1 MKRRTHILLL
11 LLIAMSFEGHCQA
24 WFFYQEADN
33 YFYGINGRE
42 QSYEK
47 SFNLYE
53 KAAKQGCVLAERRL
67 AICYKNGYGVAASER
82 AALHWN
88 KKAARHG
95 NADAQGALGFYYFK
109 PGTYKKSDKW
119 FLKAANNGN
128 EHVIIEM
135 QQSFGR
141 YSWGYCKEKTQ
152 DAMGQEVNW
161 YELFME
167 Y

>member
-1 MKRRTHILLL
+1 MKRITHIIILFFLM
-11 LLIAMSFEGHCQA
+11 MSLEGHCQA

-47 SFNLYE
+47 SFNLCE
-53 KAAKQGCVLAERRL
+53 KAAKQGCVLAERQL
-67 AICYKNGYGVAASER
+67 AICYTHGYGVTASER
-82 AALHWN
+82 AAIQWN

-95 NADAQGALGFYYFK
+95 NADAQYALGYYYFK
-109 PGTYKKSDKW
+109 HGSYKKADKW

-128 EHVIIEM
+128 EQGIAYE
-135 QQSFGR
+135 QQHFGR
-141 YSWGYCKEKTQ
+141 YSWGYSKEKVQ